1 MNRQGGENVGKTKE
15 GLVAVIVGIDG
26 YKNKP
31 LHCAVNDAVY
41 LTENLQKVWKNKK
54 VKIKTLTWPS
64 DVCGVT
70 REAILAE
77 VREYAGMADESDTF
91 IFYFAGHGVCIGEE
105 PALITVTDGKTAKGI
120 EYINIKE
127 IQQAT
132 AGCASHK
139 KVMILDCCQSTARK
153 NETNNGYRNLET
165 LTQGWSILIS
175 SSPGE
180 VSLEDQYSGDS
191 SDDYLQQG
199 VFTASLVEGLRGE
212 AASGSDTVSL
222 ADLAYFVGKRVP
234 VEYNER
240 WNLLKERYL
249 ASSNRNGDQN
259 LTDTRGEGL
268 NSQNP
273 VLLCDAVAM
282 GGPYQVVMAPEHVPA
297 AHDARRK
304 TPSKQFLKYW
314 FKLLIKPWPIEFPFK
329 LAFYLVGLLYAAA
342 MVFTVLWNAQDAV
355 HTIPIQVFSCV
366 VGFGSVF
373 LWWLTLPFAVAAN
386 EDYWHIGGYFTV
398 LFYFIWHCIVVI
410 GFLWIYISSSSEIQD
425 SMLLGSLI
433 FEVFFLFV
441 GVVVFGCNASQTIIA
456 LAETLRSDDR
466 RDIRQAIRVFQQF
479 KYTPIGVDMYNYV
492 AQVSCKPYIYFYGW
506 IASIVFVG
514 LSLFKRMAEI
524 VDMYPALIIV
534 REVLVMVMITWL
546 VLWYYSAYKRF
557 QQEVYKR

>member
-1 MNRQGGENVGKTKE
+1 MNRQGGENVEKTKE
-15 GLVAVIVGIDG
+15 GIVAVIVGIDG

-41 LTENLQKVWKNKK
+41 LAENLQKVWKNRK

-105 PALITVTDGKTAKGI
+105 PALVAVADGKTAKGI

-127 IQQAT
+127 IQQAS

-139 KVMILDCCQSTARK
+139 KVMILDCCQGASRK
-153 NETNNGYRNLET
+153 NETINGYKNLET

-191 SDDYLQQG
+191 SEDYLQQG
-199 VFTASLVEGLRGE
+199 VFTAGLVEGLRGE
-212 AASGSDTVSL
+212 AASGNDTVSL

-234 VEYNER
+234 VEYQER
-240 WNLLKERYL
+240 CNVWLKLGKLR
-249 ASSNRNGDQN
+249 SPDQDQEAP
-259 LTDTRGEGL
+259 DTRGAGL

-282 GGPYQVVMAPEHVPA
+282 GGPYRVVMAPEHVPA

-304 TPSKQFLKYW
+304 KPSKQFLKYW
-314 FKLLIKPWPIEFPFK
+314 FKFLIKPWPIEFPFK
-329 LAFYLVGLLYAAA
+329 LAFYLGGFLYAAA
-342 MVFTVLWNAQDAV
+342 MVFTVLWNAQGAV
-355 HTIPIQVFSCV
+355 HTIPVQVFSCV

-398 LFYFIWHCIVVI
+398 LFYFMWHCIVVI
-410 GFLWIYISSSSEIQD
+410 GFIWIYSRNSSAIKDPKQIY
-425 SMLLGSLI
+425 SLI
-433 FEVFFLFV
+433 FEIFFLFV
-441 GVVVFGCNASQTIIA
+441 GVVIFACNASQTIIA

-492 AQVSCKPYIYFYGW
+492 AQVSCKPHIYFYGW

-534 REVLVMVMITWL
+534 REVLVMAMITWL